1 MQLPKIYAKPMRR
14 LQELP
19 LHSISKSPTQTRTL
33 FDEYELSLL
42 SDSIKQN
49 GLLQPIT
56 VRKTESGYQLIAGE
70 RRLRAAALAGLKN
83 IPAIVYDVS
92 DESAAI
98 YTLIE
103 NLQRA
108 DLSPFDE
115 AEGIKK
121 LITVYGLSQCDAAA
135 KLSLAPSTLSNKLR
149 LLRLSENQRI
159 RIEAA
164 RLTERHARAVLR
176 LPEERRDEALDII
189 IAGDMTVA
197 EAERLAEE
205 MLSPKKERKEPYRRV
220 GLGDV
225 RLFANSLQKIV
236 DTMVKAGYTANTKKN
251 ETDSFIEYTVRIDKQ
266 SSQMKLI

>member
-1 MQLPKIYAKPMRR
+1 MQLSKRYAKPMRR

-19 LHSISKSPTQTRTL
+19 LTQISKSPSQTRTT

-42 SDSIKQN
+42 SESIKQN

-56 VRKTESGYQLIAGE
+56 VRRTGDGYELIAGE
-70 RRLRAAALAGLKN
+70 RRLRAAKLAGLKT
-83 IPAIVYDVS
+83 IPAIVYEVS

-115 AEGIKK
+115 AEGIKR

-135 KLSLAPSTLSNKLR
+135 RLSLAPSTLSNKLR
-149 LLRLSENQRI
+149 LLRLTQNQRI

-176 LPEERRDEALDII
+176 LPEEKRDEALDII
-189 IAGDMTVA
+189 IAGEMTVA
-197 EAERLAEE
+197 EAEKLTEDL
-205 MLSPKKERKEPYRRV
+205 LSPKLEKKEPKRLA
-220 GLGDV
+220 GIGDV

-236 DTMVKAGYTANTKKN
+236 DTMVKAGYSAKTKKN
-251 ETDSFIEYTVRIDKQ
+251 ETDSFVEYTVRIDKQ

>member
-19 LHSISKSPTQTRTL
+19 ISAISKSPTQTRTL

-56 VRKTESGYQLIAGE
+56 VRRTESGYQLIAGE

-83 IPAIVYDVS
+83 IPAIVYEIS

-121 LITVYGLSQCDAAA
+121 LITVYGLSQCG
-135 KLSLAPSTLSNKLR
+135 LETRRRP
-149 LLRLSENQRI
+149 I
-159 RIEAA
+159 R
-164 RLTERHARAVLR
+164 TGVLEG
-176 LPEERRDEALDII
+176 P
-189 IAGDMTVA
+189 
-197 EAERLAEE
+197 
-205 MLSPKKERKEPYRRV
+205 
-220 GLGDV
+220 
-225 RLFANSLQKIV
+225 
-236 DTMVKAGYTANTKKN
+236 
-251 ETDSFIEYTVRIDKQ
+251 
-266 SSQMKLI
+266 